1 MVNDREMAVPD
12 WADELVDKFID
23 NFAGRV
29 VELGKNRRYYES
41 SRLLAE
47 FFRRI
52 RASALEVAVASTTED
67 GLRSSPAA
75 SCQRVFDMGRVSD
88 DVIVD
93 YRNGMVQRATV
104 TGPTSISFEP
114 IPPSDGEFTPRFTLM
129 IKQDEV
135 GGHALRW
142 DSRIKKRE
150 GCPESVFSI
159 HPVAKWMTAFTIYC
173 RPFGLCMDISQIFDP

>member
-1 MVNDREMAVPD
+1 MASEVSGHD
-12 WADELVDKFID
+12 WADDLVDKFID
-23 NFAGRV
+23 NFAGGV
-29 VELGKNRRYYES
+29 VELGKNRLHYGS
-41 SRLLAE
+41 SILLAE

-52 RASALEVAVASTTED
+52 RVSEET
-67 GLRSSPAA
+67 SSPAVP
-75 SCQRVFDMGRVSD
+75 CLRVFDMGRVSG

-93 YRNGMVQRATV
+93 YRNGMTQRATV
-104 TGPTSISFEP
+104 TGPTSISFDP
-114 IPPSDGEFTPRFTLM
+114 IPPPDGETTPTFTLM

-159 HPVAKWMTAFTIYC
+159 YPVAKWMTAFTIYC
-173 RPFGLCMDISQIFDP
+173 RPFGLCMDVSQIFDP